1 MRKPLLVLKRIAA
14 TLVVGLLGL
23 PLQAQ
28 ETELLYEETFDD
40 ATHYADSIVS
50 GLPNGWVAVGST
62 SFSVQP
68 AIDYG
73 KVADTGEYLIVS
85 GYPQMGNRQDVA
97 FTPLFE
103 MKAGATYTVKVK
115 YMVPGLSPRMGAMK
129 ITSGTAQAIETHT
142 TVLKE
147 VSDEFVSEWTLA
159 ECTFVPETDG
169 EYCFGLWANSIL
181 SSAGD
186 VFFDTFSLESE
197 PAEEPEPAWQA
208 TLPYEE
214 TFDDAAHYADSIIS
228 GLPNG
233 WVALGETP
241 FSTVPA
247 ADYGRVADTG
257 DKVIVSGYPQMSNRQ
272 DVAFTPMFEMKAG
285 TDYRIRV
292 KYMMPGLTPRTSEMK
307 ITVGMG
313 QDYENHLS
321 YVYGDRDKAI
331 SEWTQAEV
339 IYTPSQDGQY
349 CVGLWNSST
358 LSSSGDVYYDTFSIE
373 EIAPEPEPAW
383 EATLPYIENF
393 DDSTHYTG
401 DAALP
406 NGWATVGSS
415 PFSTTV
421 AMDYGKMADTGE
433 NVIVSGYPQTSNRQD
448 VAFSPMLEMKAG
460 VTYTVK
466 VKYLIPGLNGR
477 MGAMKI
483 TAGTTQEIE
492 THTTVLKE
500 VTDEVVSD
508 WTLAECTFTP
518 ESDGEYC
525 IGLWA
530 TSVLSSA
537 GDIFFD
543 TFSIESSAE
552 EPDEPTWAPA
562 IPYLETFDEASH
574 YDGESYLPIGWLAT
588 GDEPFVTAALKSK
601 PAISG
606 DYYLVAPSSLI
617 SSRRDIAYTPMLT
630 MEAGVEYTVSFYLYL
645 PGGQNPATF
654 RFTVGREQAY
664 DMQDEL
670 MSITDRTM
678 SDWEL
683 VTLKYTPETTAEY
696 CFAFWANSE
705 NSNDG
710 YYCIDDFSLKRSDD
724 VLPPSGSIYMSNTL
738 NSIVEG
744 YPLVFLN
751 MPYKLINNV
760 TNADSYEWSVSGTAK
775 ISDSTAREPYISFSQ
790 SGSYTIKLIA
800 TNKGGSKE
808 VTCNFTC
815 QVIDENGISNT
826 AISTI
831 NEFSDKIFQQ
841 GDLPAYR
848 EDGTVQTSDTYEV
861 LYHYVVGVNRYYRS
875 IAERFEMPS
884 EQKVNISSVTFGMM
898 RYGLYINT
906 GQGDDADKE
915 FKVVFYPEKNGKPDL
930 ENPFYEE
937 TSKLVDK
944 LGDTGIY
951 ASVRVSWKLAQP
963 IEVVGTFYVALEFDQ
978 LSMDVN
984 KEWTVGSFFGADTR
998 QHINGQTTLYVKPE
1012 AAIEGSDY
1020 VPDGQYCRADEFSPE
1035 LKGYSFTIM
1044 PWVEMSEISSV
1055 GEIESAV
1062 RFYVS
1067 VDGSTLKVAGVNVG
1081 DVIRVYSMSG
1091 VLMTS
1096 VKADDT
1102 IMYLPV
1108 ADWTKGVYIVSVN
1121 GHSIKFV
1128 K

>member
-1 MRKPLLVLKRIAA
+1 MKRIAA

-40 ATHYADSIVS
+40 ATHYADSVVS

-68 AIDYG
+68 AINYG

-129 ITSGTAQAIETHT
+129 ITAGTSQAIETHT

-169 EYCFGLWANSIL
+169 EYCFGLWASSIL

-186 VFFDTFSLESE
+186 VFFDTFSFEGE

-214 TFDDAAHYADSIIS
+214 TFDDAAHYTGAAA
-228 GLPNG
+228 LPNG
-233 WVALGETP
+233 WLTLGSSP
-241 FSTVPA
+241 FSTQPA
-247 ADYGRVADTG
+247 IDYGKVADTG
-257 DKVIVSGYPQMSNRQ
+257 DKVIVSGYPQTSNRQ
-272 DVAFTPMFEMKAG
+272 DVAFSPMFEMKAN

-383 EATLPYIENF
+383 EATLPYIETF
-393 DDSTHYTG
+393 DDATHYTG

-406 NGWATVGSS
+406 NGWSS
-415 PFSTTV
+415 NSENAFQTYNGEEWGYTPVS
-421 AMDYGKMADTGE
+421 GE
-433 NVIVSGYPQTSNRQD
+433 NLLVANPSYSSGRED
-448 VAFSPMLEMKAG
+448 VTFTPMLTMQSG
-460 VTYTVK
+460 VTYKVSFYLKLDAGARMPSFKFTV
-466 VKYLIPGLNGR
+466 GNG
-477 MGAMKI
+477 
-483 TAGTTQEIE
+483 QCVESQ
-492 THTTVLKE
+492 TTVLKSYE
-500 VTDEVVSD
+500 STTTSGWEQVVVTF
-508 WTLAECTFTP
+508 AP
-518 ESDGEYC
+518 EETADYCFAFWACSALSNDGFMQ
-525 IGLWA
+525 I
-530 TSVLSSA
+530 
-537 GDIFFD
+537 DD
-543 TFSIESSAE
+543 FSIEGEAE
-552 EPDEPTWAPA
+552 EPEEPAWVPE
-562 IPYLETFDEASH
+562 IPYMETFDDATH
-574 YDGESYLPIGWLAT
+574 YSGESYLPIGWLAT
-588 GDEPFVTAALKSK
+588 GDEPFITAALKDK

-617 SSRRDIAYTPMLT
+617 GSRRDIAYTPMLT

-645 PGGQNPATF
+645 PGGQNAPSF

-670 MSITDRTM
+670 MSVTDRTM

-683 VTLKYTPETTAEY
+683 VTLTYTPETTAEY
-696 CFAFWANSE
+696 CFAFWANAES
-705 NSNDG
+705 SNDG
-710 YYCIDDFSLKRSDD
+710 YYCIDDFSLRRSDD

-738 NSIVEG
+738 NSIFDG
-744 YPLVFLN
+744 YALVFPD

-760 TNADSYEWSVSGTAK
+760 TNADSYLWSVTGSAS
-775 ISDSTAREPYISFSQ
+775 ISDPTAREPYISFSQ
-790 SGSYTIKLIA
+790 TGSYTIKLEA
-800 TNKGGSKE
+800 TNKGGTSE
-808 VTCNFTC
+808 ATCNFSC
-815 QVIDENGISNT
+815 QVIDENGFSNT
-826 AISTI
+826 AVATV
-831 NEFSDKIFQQ
+831 NEFVDKIYQQ
-841 GDLPAYR
+841 ADLPAYR
-848 EDGTVQTSDTYEV
+848 EDGSVQTSDTYEV

-875 IAERFEMPS
+875 IAERFEMPAD
-884 EQKVNISSVTFGMM
+884 QKVTISSVTFGMM

-915 FKVVFYPEKNGKPDL
+915 FKVVFYPEKDGKPDL

-937 TSKLVDK
+937 SAKLIDK

-951 ASVRVSWKLAQP
+951 ASVRVGWGLAQP

-978 LSMDVN
+978 LSMDVD

-1020 VPDGQYCRADEFSPE
+1020 VPDGQYCRADEFSPA

-1044 PWVEMSEISSV
+1044 PWIEMKEV
-1055 GEIESAV
+1055 SAV
-1062 RFYVS
+1062 DEVESPVHFYVS
-1067 VDGSTLKVAGVNVG
+1067 VDGATLKVAGVNAG

-1091 VLMTS
+1091 VLMSS
-1096 VKADDT
+1096 VEADDT
-1102 IMYLPV
+1102 TMYLPV
-1108 ADWTKGVYIVSVN
+1108 ADWAKGVYIVSAN